1 VIALP
6 RSASG
11 RGEMKRHVGAAQVP
25 LVWPSV
31 QVPST
36 AGAMVLAHS
45 QPVGGAIT
53 PRGLDLALQ
62 TSMGDGRHTG
72 DPSPVRELTPSMSV
86 TPNKGNKVGRFRL
99 LWWTIILAVFGL
111 IGLGLVPLLLTFVTV
126 IALWVGIPLTLW
138 TLPCQ
143 HAFVNW
149 HRRCFTRLVRVEIPP
164 PYLRVSER
172 GWLRR
177 LNSVARDPANWR
189 DSVWLLLNGTVGATF
204 CIVSFSLFFASVF
217 MVLQPA
223 IWPFAPGVFHTN
235 YGLFYVHNQTT
246 SFLTIPYGLAGLLLW
261 WWLSPALV
269 RTDAWLA
276 QWLLVPTGRSRL
288 AGRVQQLTTSRA
300 ETVDTQAAELRRIER
315 DLHDGAQARLVG
327 LGMNLGMA
335 DELLETDPDQ
345 ARRLLAQARTDTGAA
360 LTDLRDLVRGI
371 HPPVLADR
379 GLDGAVQALVIAIP
393 VPVALSIDLP
403 DGRLPPPVESAAY
416 FAAAEALTNV
426 IKHSSAGTA
435 WIQIRHADGKL
446 SLVIGDNGRGGADPE
461 RGTGLRGI
469 ERRLAAFD
477 GTLNVSSPPG
487 GPTVVSMEVPCEPSS
502 LKTSPS

>member
-1 VIALP
+1 
-6 RSASG
+6 
-11 RGEMKRHVGAAQVP
+11 
-25 LVWPSV
+25 
-31 QVPST
+31 
-36 AGAMVLAHS
+36 
-45 QPVGGAIT
+45 
-53 PRGLDLALQ
+53 
-62 TSMGDGRHTG
+62 
-72 DPSPVRELTPSMSV
+72 
-86 TPNKGNKVGRFRL
+86 
-99 LWWTIILAVFGL
+99 
-111 IGLGLVPLLLTFVTV
+111 
-126 IALWVGIPLTLW
+126 
-138 TLPCQ
+138 
-143 HAFVNW
+143 
-149 HRRCFTRLVRVEIPP
+149 
-164 PYLRVSER
+164 
-172 GWLRR
+172 
-177 LNSVARDPANWR
+177 
-189 DSVWLLLNGTVGATF
+189 
-204 CIVSFSLFFASVF
+204 
-217 MVLQPA
+217 
-223 IWPFAPGVFHTN
+223 
-235 YGLFYVHNQTT
+235 
-246 SFLTIPYGLAGLLLW
+246 
-261 WWLSPALV
+261 
-269 RTDAWLA
+269 
-276 QWLLVPTGRSRL
+276 L